1 MINICTDCHK
11 EIYKMAEVTTSTE
24 PTVEVTPEV
33 TTTEVKAE
41 ETKPTAEIDRVARI
55 EKHQREQRQKLEADR
70 LRLEAEK
77 AELQEFKRIKQIKN
91 ENPLEVLK
99 SLGLS
104 IDDIV
109 KAANNPKNVDPV
121 AARALDEVEKLKAE
135 LQAEK
140 DKVYRERVAQAEQ
153 ELTHNI
159 QEAIKSGEYDLIDQL
174 GLTGSVRE
182 YMEQVFSETG
192 EILDPKDAAKEV
204 NDRIAKQIKKVM
216 KSKWLAEE
224 EKAEAIAEIVQN
236 ATDDVRAEETSTL
249 SNKMQSES
257 PKTKKPM
264 TEKERLAAAISLLK

>member
-1 MINICTDCHK
+1 MTD
-11 EIYKMAEVTTSTE
+11 VTTTTE
-24 PTVEVTPEV
+24 STVEVTPEV
-33 TTTEVKAE
+33 KTQEVKAE
-41 ETKPTAEIDRVARI
+41 EVKSNDKPTAEIDRVARI
-55 EKHQREQRQKLEADR
+55 EKHQREQRQKLEAER
-70 LRLEAEK
+70 LRLDSER
-77 AELQEFKRIKQIKN
+77 AELQEFKRIKQLKS

-104 IDDIV
+104 IDEIV

-121 AARALDEVEKLKAE
+121 AAKALEEVEKIKAE

-140 DKVYRERVAQAEQ
+140 DKIYRERVAQAEQ

-159 QEAIKSGEYDLIDQL
+159 QEAIKAGEYDLIDQL
-174 GLTGSVRE
+174 GLTNTVRE

-192 EILDPKDAAKEV
+192 EIIDPKDAAKEV
-204 NDRIAKQIKKVM
+204 NDRIAKSIKKVM
-216 KSKWLAEE
+216 KSKWLKEE

-236 ATDDVRAEETSTL
+236 ATDEVKAEEETSTL

>member
-1 MINICTDCHK
+1 MTD
-11 EIYKMAEVTTSTE
+11 VTTTTE
-24 PTVEVTPEV
+24 STVEVTPEV
-33 TTTEVKAE
+33 KTQEVKAE
-41 ETKPTAEIDRVARI
+41 AESKSNDKPTAEIDRVARI
-55 EKHQREQRQKLEADR
+55 EKHQREQRQKLEAER
-70 LRLEAEK
+70 LRLDAER
-77 AELQEFKRIKQIKN
+77 AELQEFKRIKQLKS

-104 IDDIV
+104 IDEIV
-109 KAANNPKNVDPV
+109 RAANNPKNVDPV
-121 AARALDEVEKLKAE
+121 AAKALEEVEKIKAE

-140 DKVYRERVAQAEQ
+140 DKIYRERVAQAEQ

-159 QEAIKSGEYDLIDQL
+159 QEAIKAGEYDLIDQL
-174 GLTGSVRE
+174 GLTNTVRE

-192 EILDPKDAAKEV
+192 EIIDPKDAAKEV
-204 NDRIAKQIKKVM
+204 NDRIAKSIKKVM
-216 KSKWLAEE
+216 KSKWLKEE

-236 ATDDVRAEETSTL
+236 ATDEVKAEEETSTL

>member
-1 MINICTDCHK
+1 
-11 EIYKMAEVTTSTE
+11 MAEVTTTAE
-24 PTVEVTPEV
+24 PIVEVTPEV
-33 TTTEVKAE
+33 TATEVKTE

-77 AELQEFKRIKQIKN
+77 AELQEFKRIKQLKS

-109 KAANNPKNVDPV
+109 KAANNPKNVDPI
-121 AARALDEVEKLKAE
+121 AAKALDEVEKLKAE

-140 DKVYRERVAQAEQ
+140 DKVYRDRVAQAEQ
-153 ELTHNI
+153 ELTHSI

-174 GLTGSVRE
+174 GLTNSVRE

-192 EILDPKDAAKEV
+192 EILDPKVAAKEV

-264 TEKERLAAAISLLK
+264 SEQERLAAAISLLK

>member
-1 MINICTDCHK
+1 MTD
-11 EIYKMAEVTTSTE
+11 VTTTTE
-24 PTVEVTPEV
+24 STVEVTPEV
-33 TTTEVKAE
+33 KTQEVKVEADAKADA
-41 ETKPTAEIDRVARI
+41 KPAAEIDRVARI
-55 EKHQREQRQKLEADR
+55 EKHQREQRQKLDAEK
-70 LRLEAEK
+70 LRLEADR
-77 AELQEFKRIKQIKN
+77 AELQEFKRLKQLKS

-121 AARALDEVEKLKAE
+121 AAKALEEVEKIKAE

-140 DKVYRERVAQAEQ
+140 DKIYRERVAQAEQ

-159 QEAIKSGEYDLIDQL
+159 QEAIKAGEYDLIDQL
-174 GLTGSVRE
+174 GLTNTVRE

-192 EILDPKDAAKEV
+192 EIIDPKDAAKEV
-204 NDRIAKQIKKVM
+204 NDRIAKSIKKVM
-216 KSKWLAEE
+216 KSKWLKEE

-236 ATDDVRAEETSTL
+236 ATDEVKAEETSTL